1 MSVSSLTNLDLTI
14 HRVRLKYFLLLESM
28 YGAIEMSPSR
38 RGGGASTTMT
48 STPSTTSGGAVSP
61 MHMHK
66 RTFFE
71 PLDVTK
77 TFSLSHVNGSGTT
90 GNTVS
95 GGGEGVSTTV
105 VESVLDDDD
114 SEESP
119 PEDKRNKVRDALR
132 SPKSPAR
139 RGVDAI
145 GTADDISAVV
155 TPKS

>member
-1 MSVSSLTNLDLTI
+1 ML
-14 HRVRLKYFLLLESM
+14 
-28 YGAIEMSPSR
+28 PSR

-48 STPSTTSGGAVSP
+48 SPLTTSGGAVSP

-145 GTADDISAVV
+145 GTADDISSVV